1 MAAPDIDF
9 HSLTGRENHMT
20 SNPVNQALGS
30 TDEKFG
36 KEASEGKRALE
47 ALREIEKNF
56 RTLMDQSPNMIFINQ
71 MGRVVYANQKC
82 EELMGYTQEEF
93 LSPSFDFQALI
104 APESIP
110 LIRSGFEKHKRGQ
123 EVEPYEY
130 SLLNKAGDRIEAIIT
145 TKLIDFE
152 GNRAILGIVTD
163 ISERKQIEQA
173 LCETKERYR
182 LLSENAWDIVSLHD
196 TQMRFSYVSP
206 SITRLLGYPVEEVLG
221 KPALEFIHPEEHA
234 ETIRQLQKL
243 IEGSP
248 FTSLENRIRR
258 NDGTY
263 LWFETL
269 TTPLRDAQGVI
280 KIFQSTSRDISERKR
295 IEKALKESE
304 EKLDFLSNQ
313 LINAQ
318 EQERNR
324 VAMELHDELGQA
336 LVGLKFQLSNLQK
349 RLRKDQRG
357 LKEELEQTLRYL
369 DQVTENVRRL
379 SRDLRPTILE
389 HFGIAAALRWL
400 VEEFSKYYRIEIS
413 NRIKDLPGLF
423 SKEQEII
430 IYRIVQEALTNI
442 GKHARAGTIIVEAR
456 EEAGRI
462 LFIVEDDGCG
472 FDLQE
477 ITARE
482 ASKRGLGLAAM
493 DQRARMAG
501 GTLQIRSRQGAGTRI
516 TFALPIGK
524 GGETPGSS
532 VQDDSR

>member
-1 MAAPDIDF
+1 MAASNPDF
-9 HSLTGRENHMT
+9 SSQTGRENRMT
-20 SNPVNQALGS
+20 SNPLNHAPGN
-30 TDEKFG
+30 TAEKSEE
-36 KEASEGKRALE
+36 EASEGKRALE

-82 EELMGYTQEEF
+82 EEIMGYTREEF
-93 LSPSFDFQALI
+93 LSPSFDFQTLI
-104 APESIP
+104 TPESIP
-110 LIRSGFEKHKRGQ
+110 LIRSSFEKHRMGQ

-130 SLLNKAGDRIEAIIT
+130 SLINKAGDRIEAIIT
-145 TKLIDFE
+145 TKLIDFK

-163 ISERKQIEQA
+163 ISERKRTEEA
-173 LCETKERYR
+173 LREAKEHYR
-182 LLSENAWDIVSLHD
+182 LISDNSWDIVSLHD
-196 TQMRFSYVSP
+196 TQMRVSYVSH

-221 KPALEFIHPEEHA
+221 KPALELIHPEEHA
-234 ETIRQLQKL
+234 ETIRGLQQI

-258 NDGTY
+258 KDGTY
-263 LWFETL
+263 IWFETF
-269 TTPLRDAQGVI
+269 TTPLRDARGVI
-280 KIFQSTSRDISERKR
+280 TTFQSTSRDITERKK
-295 IEKALKESE
+295 IEEALKESE

-313 LINAQ
+313 LINTQ

-357 LKEELEQTLRYL
+357 LKDELEQTLRYL

-400 VEEFSKYYRIEIS
+400 VEEFSKYYRIPIS
-413 NRIKDLPGLF
+413 NQITDLPGLF

-442 GKHARAGTIIVEAR
+442 GKHARAGSIIVAAE
-456 EEAGRI
+456 EEADRI
-462 LFIVEDDGCG
+462 LFTVEDDGCG
-472 FDLQE
+472 FDLRE

-482 ASKRGLGLAAM
+482 ASKRGLGLVAM
-493 DQRARMAG
+493 EQRARMAG
-501 GTLQIRSRQGAGTRI
+501 GTLEVRSRKGAGTRI

-524 GGETPGSS
+524 GGQAREASK
-532 VQDDSR
+532 QDDSL